1 MLIPSGRH
9 TPADLDLWAEFA
21 EADRLVGTRFLRSAR
36 LDESR
41 RAICEFVGDGLA
53 YGAVSWGKESVAL
66 AHLLWGERRD
76 VPLVHLRPTN
86 HNPDCDVV
94 RDAYFSMFPG
104 QPYEEISVDY
114 GRLHAAKL
122 PDHRLDRETDARW
135 YAAIGRSEKS
145 YGGRRLTG
153 IRSGESFGRMIRTL
167 RWGLSTPNACAPLA
181 RWTLAEVYG
190 YLAAHDLP
198 IHPAYAMLG
207 GGRWPRER
215 LRVAEIG
222 DTHGKGSG
230 RADWEREYY
239 GDVLRR
245 LESGHLG

>member
-1 MLIPSGRH
+1 MGLIPSDRH
-9 TPADLDLWAEFA
+9 RRDDLELWSELA
-21 EADRLVGTRFLRSAR
+21 EADRLAGARFLRSAR
-36 LDESR
+36 LEESR
-41 RAICEFVGDGLA
+41 RAVRAFVAAGQA
-53 YGAVSWGKESVAL
+53 YGAISWGKESLAL
-66 AHLLWGERRD
+66 AHLLQCEAPG

-86 HNPDCDVV
+86 HNPDCDAV
-94 RDAYFSMFPG
+94 RDAYFAAWPG
-104 QPYEEISVDY
+104 QAYEEIPVDY
-114 GRLHAAKL
+114 GRLHAARL

-135 YAAIGRSEKS
+135 YAAIEASEARH
-145 YGGRRLTG
+145 GGRRLTG

-198 IHPAYAMLG
+198 VHPAYAMLG

-230 RADWEREYY
+230 RRDWELSFY

-245 LESGHLG
+245 LEAGA